1 MSRIVDVL
9 VYPVYS
15 EASSAISGYL
25 PFQKSLEKT
34 VRRGYA
40 SCFVKVIADDGL
52 YGFGECW
59 VREVPQATAEIV
71 RRLLKNIVIGKSP
84 LETEVL
90 WEEMFASLKNRG
102 HTRGYFIEALAGV
115 DIAIW
120 DLKGK
125 ILQRPVYDLLG
136 GKFRGQLKAYASS
149 IVFGKPEEMA
159 KRAREWVDEG
169 HDQIKVKVGMGVE
182 RDIENLKTIRD
193 EVGKDVEIMVDA
205 NSAYNLSS
213 ALKLAKFLERL
224 EVRWFEEPLPVYDLK
239 GYIALKRKVD
249 VPIACGESLFTVY
262 DFRDYI
268 ENGVVDIIQ
277 PDIARAGGI
286 TGCSRIVSFA
296 RAYNIQ
302 YSPHVGLS
310 GAGCRAA
317 TLHLSASISPETFL
331 TYEVYDI
338 KESPNPFSNNIC
350 DIPVE
355 VFSKG
360 YVRVP
365 ENVGLG
371 LEVNERKLEPFL
383 CK

>member
-1 MSRIVDVL
+1 MSKIVDIL

-15 EASSAISGYL
+15 EATSAISGYL

-34 VRRGYA
+34 VRRGYS
-40 SCFVKVIADDGL
+40 SCFVKVISEDGL

-71 RRLLKNIVIGKSP
+71 RRLLKNIVVGKSP
-84 LETEVL
+84 FDTEVL

-102 HTRGYFIEALAGV
+102 HTRGYFIEALAGI
-115 DIAIW
+115 DIALW

-125 ILQRPVYDLLG
+125 ILQQPVYNLLG
-136 GKFRGQLKAYASS
+136 GRFREGLKAYASS
-149 IVFGKPEEMA
+149 IVFGKSEEMA

-182 RDIENLKTIRD
+182 RDIENLKAIRA
-193 EVGKDVEIMVDA
+193 EVGKDVELMADA
-205 NSAYNLSS
+205 NSAYNFSS
-213 ALKLAKFLERL
+213 ALKLARFLERI
-224 EVRWFEEPLPVYDLK
+224 EVRWFEEPLPAYDLK
-239 GYIALKRKVD
+239 GYIALKKKVD

-268 ENGVVDIIQ
+268 ENGAVDIIQ

-286 TGCSRIVSFA
+286 TECLRIVSFA
-296 RAYNIQ
+296 RTYNIQ

-338 KESPNPFSNNIC
+338 KESPNPFSNSIC
-350 DIPVE
+350 NRPVE
-355 VFSKG
+355 IFSKG
-360 YVRVP
+360 YVKVP
-365 ENVGLG
+365 EGIGLG
-371 LEVNERKLEPFL
+371 LDVNEKKLEQFL